1 MKDLTKGNI
10 YKTFI
15 LFAIPL
21 VLSGVLSQAYAI
33 IDSII
38 AGKWLGASGIASTGA
53 TASLIQ
59 FISSVFWG
67 YSAGFSIYIAVL
79 FGSQNYE
86 RLKTTLYSNFIVV
99 SLSCIA
105 VSAIMV
111 FFRDSIFTFLEIDNS
126 IKKDAEIY
134 FVTYTCGL
142 LPILLNN
149 FFAVS
154 LHAMGI
160 SGFSFKMAI
169 VSSILNITGN
179 ILSVT
184 QLHMGI
190 FGIALSSVTAS
201 LIVDIF
207 YIVKIKGCFSKMP
220 GEKDFK
226 LHFSML
232 SIKRSVSYAIPVTIQ
247 QMIMYAASFLI
258 APMVN
263 ALGGGITAAYSVV
276 HRIYEINANV
286 YQNSAKTLTNY
297 TAQCVGA
304 KKSDQ
309 IQKGIK
315 VAFLQGAVLVLPF
328 ILICVV
334 FAAPVCKAFF
344 PSEYVGEGL
353 KFSIAFSKFYL
364 PFILFNVV
372 NNLFHAF
379 YRGVKNMKML
389 LITTT
394 FGSIVRVV
402 ASAVLVGKYG
412 IHGIYAGWVISWIAE
427 AILCIVSYY
436 LSARKNN
443 ILNGQD

>member
-38 AGKWLGASGIASTGA
+38 AGKWLGPVGIAATGA
-53 TASLIQ
+53 TSSLIQ

-67 YSAGFSIYIAVL
+67 YSAGFSVYIAVL
-79 FGSQNYE
+79 FGSKNYE

-99 SLSCIA
+99 SVSCIFI
-105 VSAIMV
+105 SAIMIL
-111 FFRDSIFTFLEIDNS
+111 FRNQIFSFLEIDNS

-134 FVTYTCGL
+134 FVCYICGL

-154 LHAMGI
+154 LHALGI
-160 SGFSFKMAI
+160 SGFPFRMALI
-169 VSSILNITGN
+169 SSVLNITGN

-184 QLHMGI
+184 QLNMGI
-190 FGIALSSVTAS
+190 LGIALSSVVAA
-201 LIVDIF
+201 LVVDICYVF
-207 YIVKIKGCFSKMP
+207 KIKQCFSKMP
-220 GEKDFK
+220 DEKDFK
-226 LHFSML
+226 LRFSML
-232 SIKRSVSYAIPVTIQ
+232 SIKRSVSYAIPVTLQ
-247 QMIMYAASFLI
+247 QMVMYMASFFI
-258 APMVN
+258 APMIN

-276 HRIYEINANV
+276 HRIYEINASV

-304 KKSDQ
+304 KKFDR

-328 ILICVV
+328 ILICVF
-334 FAAPVCKAFF
+334 FASPICRAFF
-344 PSEYVGEGL
+344 PAEYAGDGL
-353 KFSIAFSKFYL
+353 EFSVVFAKFYL

-394 FGSIVRVV
+394 FGALARVV
-402 ASAVLVGKYG
+402 ASAVLVGKFG
-412 IHGIYAGWVISWIAE
+412 IHGIYAGWVISWIME
-427 AILCIVSYY
+427 AMLCVGTY
-436 LSARKNN
+436 LFAKPINK
-443 ILNGQD
+443 